1 LSRPC
6 FSSVGR
12 TRLAGAFLIGML
24 LTGPA
29 LAEPAKPAPPA
40 PLLSSWTPAQMK
52 TLAQGMGLAVIQEAR
67 LDNGD
72 PVVAVR
78 SAAGAGFVIQGA
90 ACDAVRCR
98 GATLMAFVTYET
110 PAKAQ
115 EALKRL
121 DFAAVQVRADEPKVL
136 TLSRY
141 LVFDGGIHRDNLRA
155 NVELFLAVVEQA
167 RGLM

>member
-1 LSRPC
+1 M
-6 FSSVGR
+6 
-12 TRLAGAFLIGML
+12 RLAGAMLVGML
-24 LTGPA
+24 TAGPA
-29 LAEPAKPAPPA
+29 MAAPAPVAPA
-40 PLLSSWTPAQMK
+40 PLISSWTPAEMK
-52 TLAQGMGLAVIQEAR
+52 ALAQGMGLTVTQEAR

-72 PVVAVR
+72 PVLAAR
-78 SAAGAGFVIQGA
+78 SAAGAAFVIQGA
-90 ACDAVRCR
+90 ACDKLRCR
-98 GATLMAFVTYET
+98 GATLMAFVAYET

-141 LVFDGGIHRDNLRA
+141 LVFDGGIHRQNLEA
-155 NVELFLAVVEQA
+155 NLQLFLAVVEQA

>member
-1 LSRPC
+1 MK
-6 FSSVGR
+6 
-12 TRLAGAFLIGML
+12 LAGALLIGML
-24 LTGPA
+24 AAGPA
-29 LAEPAKPAPPA
+29 MAAAPAPPPPA
-40 PLLSSWTPAQMK
+40 LISSWTPVEMK
-52 TLAQGMGLAVIQEAR
+52 GLAQGMGLNVTQEAR

-72 PVVAVR
+72 PALAVR
-78 SAAGAGFVIQGA
+78 SAAGTAFVIQGA
-90 ACDAVRCR
+90 ACDKARCR
-98 GATLMAFVTYET
+98 GAILTAFVTYET

-141 LVFDGGIHRDNLRA
+141 LVFDGGVHRQNLEA
-155 NVELFLAVVEQA
+155 NVQLFLAVVEQA

>member
-1 LSRPC
+1 M
-6 FSSVGR
+6 
-12 TRLAGAFLIGML
+12 RLPL
-24 LTGPA
+24 A
-29 LAEPAKPAPPA
+29 LAIAALAAGQAAAAAPRPAAPPPAPA
-40 PLLSSWTPAQMK
+40 PLLTGWTAPQMRS
-52 TLAQGMGLAVIQEAR
+52 LAQDMGLTVVQEAR

-72 PVVAVR
+72 PVLALR
-78 SAAGAGFVIQGA
+78 SAAGAAFVVQGA
-90 ACDAVRCR
+90 ACDATRCR

-121 DFAAVQVRADEPKVL
+121 DFAAVQVRADEPRVL
-136 TLSRY
+136 SLSRY
-141 LVFDGGIHRDNLRA
+141 IVFDGGIARPNLSA

>member
-1 LSRPC
+1 MK
-6 FSSVGR
+6 
-12 TRLAGAFLIGML
+12 LAGAFLIGL
-24 LTGPA
+24 LATGQA
-29 LAEPAKPAPPA
+29 MAATPAPPPA
-40 PLLSSWTPAQMK
+40 LVSSWTPAEMK
-52 TLAQGMGLAVIQEAR
+52 VLAQGMGLAVTQEAR

-72 PVVAVR
+72 PALAVR
-78 SAAGAGFVIQGA
+78 SVAGTAFVIQGA
-90 ACDAVRCR
+90 ACDKARCR
-98 GATLMAFVTYET
+98 GAILTAFVTYET

-141 LVFDGGIHRDNLRA
+141 LVLDGGVHRQNLEA
-155 NVELFLAVVEQA
+155 NVQLFLAVVEQA

>member
-1 LSRPC
+1 M
-6 FSSVGR
+6 
-12 TRLAGAFLIGML
+12 IGL
-24 LTGPA
+24 LVAGPA
-29 LAEPAKPAPPA
+29 MAAGPAPA
-40 PLLSSWTPAQMK
+40 PLLGVWTPAQMK
-52 TLAQGMGLAVIQEAR
+52 TLAQGMGLTVTQDAI

-72 PVVAVR
+72 PVLAVR
-78 SAAGAGFVIQGA
+78 SAAGTAFVIQGA
-90 ACDAVRCR
+90 ACESARCR
-98 GATLMAFVTYET
+98 GATLMAFVTYDT

-141 LVFDGGIHRDNLRA
+141 VVFDGGIHRDNLRA
-155 NVELFLAVVEQA
+155 QVELFLAVVEQA

>member
-1 LSRPC
+1 MK
-6 FSSVGR
+6 
-12 TRLAGAFLIGML
+12 LAGALLIGML
-24 LTGPA
+24 AAGPVMA
-29 LAEPAKPAPPA
+29 AVPPPPA
-40 PLLSSWTPAQMK
+40 PLISSWTPAEMR
-52 TLAQGMGLAVIQEAR
+52 TLAQGMGLDVTQEAR

-72 PVVAVR
+72 PALALR
-78 SAAGAGFVIQGA
+78 SAAGTAFVIQGA
-90 ACDAVRCR
+90 ACDKARCR
-98 GATLMAFVTYET
+98 GAILTAFVTYET

-141 LVFDGGIHRDNLRA
+141 LVLDGGIHRQNLEA
-155 NVELFLAVVEQA
+155 NVQLFLAVVEQA

>member
-1 LSRPC
+1 M
-6 FSSVGR
+6 
-12 TRLAGAFLIGML
+12 RLAGAVLIAVL
-24 LTGPA
+24 LAGPA
-29 LAEPAKPAPPA
+29 MAATPVKPPA
-40 PLLSSWTPAQMK
+40 APTPLVSSWTPAQMK
-52 TLAQGMGLAVIQEAR
+52 TLAQGMGLTVTQEAT

-72 PVVAVR
+72 PVLAVR
-78 SAAGAGFVIQGA
+78 SVAGAGFVIQGA
-90 ACDAVRCR
+90 ACEATRCR

>member
-1 LSRPC
+1 M
-6 FSSVGR
+6 
-12 TRLAGAFLIGML
+12 RLAGVLLIGML
-24 LTGPA
+24 AAGPA
-29 LAEPAKPAPPA
+29 PAATPPKSVAAAPAPI

-52 TLAQGMGLAVIQEAR
+52 ALAQGMGLTVVQDAK

-72 PVVAVR
+72 PVLAVR
-78 SAAGAGFVIQGA
+78 SVNGAAFVIQGA
-90 ACDAVRCR
+90 ACDAAARCR
-98 GATLMAFVTYET
+98 GATLMAFVTYDT
-110 PAKAQ
+110 PLKAQ

-141 LVFDGGIHRDNLRA
+141 IVFDGGVHRDNLRA

>member
-1 LSRPC
+1 MKR
-6 FSSVGR
+6 
-12 TRLAGAFLIGML
+12 AGAALIVML
-24 LTGPA
+24 AAGPA
-29 LAEPAKPAPPA
+29 LAANPPAVKPRPAPHAGPA
-40 PLLSSWTPAQMK
+40 LLDSWTPAQMRG
-52 TLAQGMGLAVIQEAR
+52 LAQAMGLSVTQDAR

-72 PVVAVR
+72 PVLAVR
-78 SAAGAGFVIQGA
+78 SAAGAAFVIQGA
-90 ACDAVRCR
+90 ACEGGRCR
-98 GATLMAFVTYET
+98 GATLTAFVTYDT

-141 LVFDGGIHRDNLRA
+141 LIFDGGVTRQNLTA
-155 NVELFLAVVEQA
+155 NVQLFLAVVEEA

>member
-1 LSRPC
+1 MG
-6 FSSVGR
+6 VK
-12 TRLAGAFLIGML
+12 LAGALLIGLLAAGPGLATTPAKPPKTAAAPVPTPL
-24 LTGPA
+24 LTG
-29 LAEPAKPAPPA
+29 
-40 PLLSSWTPAQMK
+40 WTPAQMK
-52 TLAQGMGLAVIQEAR
+52 ALAQGMGLTVTQEAK

-72 PVVAVR
+72 PVLAVR
-78 SAAGAGFVIQGA
+78 SGTGAAFVIQGA
-90 ACDAVRCR
+90 ACDVVRCR
-98 GATLMAFVTYET
+98 GATLMAFVTYDT
-110 PAKAQ
+110 PLKAQ

-141 LVFDGGIHRDNLRA
+141 VLFDGGITRPNLTA

>member
-1 LSRPC
+1 MRLS
-6 FSSVGR
+6 
-12 TRLAGAFLIGML
+12 GAFLIAL
-24 LTGPA
+24 LLAGPA
-29 LAEPAKPAPPA
+29 LAETAPPPKA
-40 PLLSSWTPAQMK
+40 PPSPLLTSWSPAQMK
-52 TLAQGMGLAVIQEAR
+52 ALAQGMGLTVTQEAK

-72 PVVAVR
+72 PVLAVR
-78 SAAGAGFVIQGA
+78 SAAGAAFVVQGA

-98 GATLMAFVTYET
+98 GATLMAFVTYES

-121 DFAAVQVRADEPKVL
+121 DFAAVQVRADEPRVL
-136 TLSRY
+136 TISRY
-141 LVFDGGIHRDNLRA
+141 IVFDGGIHRDNLRA

>member
-1 LSRPC
+1 M
-6 FSSVGR
+6 
-12 TRLAGAFLIGML
+12 RLAGAVLIAGLLAGPAMAVEQKPVAPVKPTAPVPTPL
-24 LTGPA
+24 LTGWT
-29 LAEPAKPAPPA
+29 AP
-40 PLLSSWTPAQMK
+40 QMK
-52 TLAQGMGLAVIQEAR
+52 ALAQGMGLTTTQEAR

-72 PVVAVR
+72 PVLAVR
-78 SAAGAGFVIQGA
+78 SAAGAAFVIQGA
-90 ACDAVRCR
+90 ACDPARCR

-136 TLSRY
+136 MLSRY
-141 LVFDGGIHRDNLRA
+141 IVFDGGITRPNLAA